1 MACDSKIY
9 RLLGFA
15 AVLVGTS
22 GARLAADQQAAEKGR
37 SPRLDLYGDPLPPG
51 ALTRLST
58 VRLRHDH
65 IVQALAFSPDG
76 KTLASGGFDYTV
88 RLWNL
93 SSRQEIRRLGQIHAR
108 SGAYNGARLVH
119 AVAYSPD
126 GKKLAAALDDNSV
139 HVWEAETGKELFK
152 LTAHQGP
159 AHCVLFSPDGKLFAT
174 GSADQS

>member
-9 RLLGFA
+9 PFLGL
-15 AVLVGTS
+15 AVVLIGTS
-22 GARLAADQQAAEKGR
+22 GAILTADQQAAEKGR
-37 SPRLDLYGDPLPPG
+37 SPRPDLYGDALPPG

-88 RLWNL
+88 RIWSV
-93 SSRQEIRRLGQIHAR
+93 SSGQEIRRLGQVHAR
-108 SGAYNGARLVH
+108 SGAYSGARLIHSLV
-119 AVAYSPD
+119 YSPD

-139 HVWEAETGKELFK
+139 
-152 LTAHQGP
+152 
-159 AHCVLFSPDGKLFAT
+159 
-174 GSADQS
+174 